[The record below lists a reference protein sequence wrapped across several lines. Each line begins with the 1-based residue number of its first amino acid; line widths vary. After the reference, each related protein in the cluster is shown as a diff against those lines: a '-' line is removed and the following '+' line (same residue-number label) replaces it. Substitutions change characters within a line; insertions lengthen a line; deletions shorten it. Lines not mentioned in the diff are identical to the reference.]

1 MENSP
6 NRNTYEIRTLTNQEL
21 VHKIDFLAKEER
33 RITVEVLRLLREI
46 ERRQLFA
53 ELGHPSL
60 FSYCTK
66 VLLYSEAA
74 ACRRIEAMRALRE
87 TPEIETKLE
96 SGELSLSVVT
106 QARATI
112 RSHEKFANTKV
123 TSEDRKAVMLS
134 LCGQSKREAEK
145 ALALEFST
153 PLSATPVVQR
163 ETSRGTTWVTIEFTE
178 EEMKVFD
185 EIQRLSGRPQNLKET
200 VLRLAAKELTQ
211 LKKSRGEA
219 PVREKRSPSRAEESP
234 SPAAVKK
241 EAAAGSTYSSI
252 ESARAIPVA
261 TKRSVWMRAAGRCE
275 YRNAKD
281 KRCESR
287 HALEYDHRTPVA
299 LGGPST
305 IDNLRVYCRQHGRD
319 FVDDWFLPKIV
330 TSSESL
336 QGKMIWQNAN
346 LVFKCGK

>member
-6 NRNTYEIRTLTNQEL
+6 NKTSHDIRTLTNQEL
-21 VHKIDFLAKEER
+21 IHKIDFLTKEER

-60 FSYCTK
+60 FSYCTR

-112 RSHEKFANTKV
+112 RSHEKFAKTKV

-134 LCGQSKREAEK
+134 LSGQSKREAEK

-163 ETSRGTTWVTIEFTE
+163 ETSRGTTRVTIEFTE
-178 EEMKVFD
+178 EEMNFFD
-185 EIQRLSGRPQNLKET
+185 EIKRLSGRPQDLKAT

-211 LKKSRGEA
+211 LKKSRGEV
-219 PVREKRSPSRAEESP
+219 PVRKKRSRSDGEGRSPVEGSSTQTEESP
-234 SPAAVKK
+234 SPAEVEK
-241 EAAAGSTYSSI
+241 EAAARGKYPPT
-252 ESARAIPVA
+252 ESMRAIPVA
-261 TKRSVWMRAAGRCE
+261 TKRSVWLRADGRCE
-275 YRNAKD
+275 YRNVKGE
-281 KRCESR
+281 RCEAK
-287 HALEYDHRTPVA
+287 HALEYDHITPVA
-299 LGGPST
+299 LGGQST
-305 IDNLRVYCRQHGRD
+305 SDNLRVYCRQHNMLSATRILG
-319 FVDDWFLPKIV
+319 PKLMAAYIPA
-330 TSSESL
+330 
-336 QGKMIWQNAN
+336 IR
-346 LVFKCGK
+346 